1 MALVAELEKI
11 RQEVEAINT
20 QVAAL
25 CEGLSEED
33 LAWRVE
39 PRQWSIAEVLAH
51 LQLTNHALLPSV
63 DQAIEHARRR
73 NLYSNGPFRLNMIG
87 RLSLWLIEPPPRIK
101 FPAPKSL
108 RPLLKGPARDA
119 LPQFLESQQLVMQ
132 RVEASSGLDLARA
145 RVVPPVYSFVRTN
158 LLALFTLFTCHE
170 RCHLWQAANVRQHLS
185 PRLETLEVIS

>member
-11 RQEVEAINT
+11 RQEVEAIDT
-20 QVAAL
+20 QVVAL

-39 PRQWSIAEVLAH
+39 PGQWSIAEVLAH
-51 LQLTNHALLPSV
+51 LQLTNQAILPSV

-73 NLYSNGPFRLNMIG
+73 KLYSNGPFKLNMIG

-119 LPQFLESQQLVMQ
+119 LPQFLESQRLVMQ
-132 RVEASSGLDLARA
+132 RVEASSGLDLVRA

-170 RCHLWQAANVRQHLS
+170 RCHLWQASNVRRHLS
-185 PRLETLEVIS
+185 PRLETPVSH

>member
-11 RQEVEAINT
+11 RQEVEAINA
-20 QVAAL
+20 QVLAL
-25 CEGLSEED
+25 CAGLSEED
-33 LAWRVE
+33 LAWRME
-39 PRQWSIAEVLAH
+39 PGQWSIGEVLAH

-63 DQAIEHARRR
+63 DQAIEEARRR
-73 NLYSNGPFRLNMIG
+73 KLYSKGPFRLSIIG

-101 FPAPKSL
+101 FPAPKQL

-170 RCHLWQAANVRQHLS
+170 RCHLWQASNVRRHLS
-185 PRLETLEVIS
+185 PRLETPVSH